1 MIMYFVDYVSLNINK
16 LLITIALIISVYG
29 SIKNSTAMKES
40 VQEIYHE
47 IKSNTHI
54 LSVIELEEK

>member
-1 MIMYFVDYVSLNINK
+1 
-16 LLITIALIISVYG
+16 
-29 SIKNSTAMKES
+29 MKES

-54 LSVIELEEK
+54 LTKEMWTTGQATVVTAYGK